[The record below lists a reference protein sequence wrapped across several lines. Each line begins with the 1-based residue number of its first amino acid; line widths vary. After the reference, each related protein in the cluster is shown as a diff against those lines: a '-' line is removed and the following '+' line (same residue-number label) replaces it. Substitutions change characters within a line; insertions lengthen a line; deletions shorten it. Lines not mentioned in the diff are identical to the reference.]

1 MNKMLKIFDFNRGTT
16 LASFGFNK
24 GIKEL
29 MEYDC
34 PFSSKIM
41 APLFLITAG

>member
-1 MNKMLKIFDFNRGTT
+1 MLRIFDFNKGTT
-16 LASFGFNK
+16 LASLDFNK
-24 GIKEL
+24 GINEL
-29 MEYDC
+29 MEYYC